1 MKNLNDMLECWQLTQ
16 SPAEL
21 TRRFK
26 AMDPADLRTSAE
38 EEAAAFEALREI
50 EAALETYIGTL
61 TMEKDKIERML
72 KGIETSQNA
81 CIAYMKGRGAREDKN
96 G

>member
-1 MKNLNDMLECWQLTQ
+1 MKNLNDMLECWQKNQ

-26 AMDPADLRTSAE
+26 EMDPADLRASAE

-50 EAALETYIGTL
+50 EAALETYVGTL
-61 TMEKDKIERML
+61 TVEKDKIARML
-72 KGIETSQNA
+72 MGIEKSQNA
-81 CIAYMKGRGAREDKN
+81 CIAYVKGRSAREDIN
-96 G
+96 D